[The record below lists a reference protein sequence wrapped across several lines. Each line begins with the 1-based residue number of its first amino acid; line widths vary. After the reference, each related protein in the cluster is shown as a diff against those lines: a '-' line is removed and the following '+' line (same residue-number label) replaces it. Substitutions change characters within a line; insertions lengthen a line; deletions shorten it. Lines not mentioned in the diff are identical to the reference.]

1 MVKID
6 GGEMMVRALERE
18 GVREI
23 FTLHGGHLDSIYAAA
38 ARHDFR
44 VIDTRHE
51 QAAAHMADGWA
62 RTTGRPG
69 VAIVTAG
76 PGVTDAVTGVA
87 NAFMDSIPMVLVGGR
102 SPLADDD
109 KLPLQAVDQMGIL
122 RPITKWARSVTHT
135 ERIPEFVAAA
145 FRHAISGRPGPVFL
159 ELPID
164 VLFRR
169 AEESEV
175 PFPENY
181 RPKMPPGPSREGL
194 RQALAWL
201 QEAKRPAI
209 LAGGG
214 VWFSQT
220 AELTQLAELA
230 HLPVMTNAK
239 ARGTVSEEHPLNFGG
254 FGAIHPAA
262 HRKSG
267 GGTADLVVLLGTRIG
282 MFTGGRNS
290 VIPSDARVIQVD
302 IEPEEIGRNRD
313 VQLGVV
319 SDCRE
324 FVRQAIDALEGEKID
339 PHQEWIERLTAIREA
354 GRHRYDD
361 AIANHKGPI
370 HPARLAHDV
379 AKALDKDAIVVADG
393 GETAAW
399 MGNAWTACHPG
410 HFLTHGYLGCL
421 GVGLPFALAAK
432 AAHPD
437 QQVFCIIGDGSSGLN
452 FSEFHTGAKN
462 NLPITVVINN
472 DKQWGMS
479 KHGQEIMW
487 GKGRHVATELG
498 MVHYEK
504 AAQGLGA
511 NGELVER
518 AEDIAPAMKRAL
530 GSSRIT
536 CLNIV
541 TDSDVVEPGTLAMYS
556 AGAPKKPEQSPDKAV
571 EEKPADSEG
580 TTLPYYGKR
589 KLE

>member
-1 MVKID
+1 MAKID
-6 GGEMMVRALERE
+6 GGEMLVRALERE
-18 GVREI
+18 NVHEI
-23 FTLHGGHLDSIYAAA
+23 FTLHGGHLDAIYAAA

-87 NAFMDSIPMVLVGGR
+87 NAFMDSIPMVLIGGR

-135 ERIPEFVAAA
+135 ERIPEFVGAA

-164 VLFRR
+164 VLFRS
-169 AEESEV
+169 ADESEV

-181 RPKMPPGPSREGL
+181 RPRMAPGPSREGL
-194 RQALAWL
+194 RTALSWL
-201 QEAKRPAI
+201 REAKRPAI

-214 VWFSQT
+214 VWFSQAAGELT
-220 AELTQLAELA
+220 RFAELT
-230 HLPVMTNAK
+230 HTPVMTNAK
-239 ARGTVSEEHPLNFGG
+239 ARGSISEEHPLSFGG

-262 HRKSG
+262 HKKSG
-267 GGTADLVVLLGTRIG
+267 GSADLVIMLGTRIG

-290 VIPSDARVIQVD
+290 IIPADARVIQID

-313 VQLGVV
+313 IELGVV

-324 FVRQAIDALEGEKID
+324 FIRQAIDALEGEKID
-339 PHQEWIERLTAIREA
+339 AHQEWIERLGGIREM
-354 GRHRYDD
+354 GRHRFDD
-361 AIANHKGPI
+361 AIKNHSGPI
-370 HPARLAHDV
+370 HPARMAREIANV
-379 AKALDKDAIVVADG
+379 LDPEAIVVADG

-399 MGNAWTACHPG
+399 MGNAWTARHPG
-410 HFLTHGYLGCL
+410 RFLTHGYLGCL

-437 QQVFCIIGDGSSGLN
+437 KQVFCIVGDGSAGLN

-511 NGELVER
+511 NGDLVER
-518 AEDIAPAMKRAL
+518 AEDLVPAMKRAL
-530 GSSRIT
+530 GSGRIS
-536 CLNIV
+536 CLNVV

-556 AGAPKKPEQSPDKAV
+556 AGAPAKKTD
-571 EEKPADSEG
+571 EKPAESEG

>member
-1 MVKID
+1 MAKID
-6 GGEMMVRALERE
+6 GGEMLVRALERE
-18 GVREI
+18 GVHEI
-23 FTLHGGHLDSIYAAA
+23 FTLHGGHLDAILASA
-38 ARHDFR
+38 ARHNFR
-44 VIDTRHE
+44 VFDTRHE

-76 PGVTDAVTGVA
+76 PGVTDAVTGAA
-87 NAFMDSIPMVLVGGR
+87 NAFMDSIPMLLIGGR
-102 SPLADDD
+102 SPLLDDE

-135 ERIPEFVAAA
+135 DRIPEFVAAA

-169 AEESEV
+169 VEESEV
-175 PFPENY
+175 PFPEHY
-181 RPKMPPGPSREGL
+181 RPKMQPGPSREAL
-194 RQALAWL
+194 RQALGWWR
-201 QEAKRPAI
+201 EAKRPAI

-220 AELTQLAELA
+220 ADLARLAELT
-230 HLPVMTNAK
+230 HTPVMTNSK

-254 FGAIHPAA
+254 FGAIHPAMHQKA
-262 HRKSG
+262 G
-267 GGTADLVVLLGTRIG
+267 GSADLVILLGTRIG
-282 MFTGGRNS
+282 LFTGGRNS
-290 VIPSDARVIQVD
+290 VIPPDARVIQVD

-313 VQLGVV
+313 IQLGIV
-319 SDCRE
+319 SDCGE
-324 FVRQAIDALEGEKID
+324 FVSQAIEALEGEKID
-339 PHQEWIERLTAIREA
+339 PHQEWIERLSAIRE
-354 GRHRYDD
+354 GFRHRFDD
-361 AIANHKGPI
+361 VIANHNGPI
-370 HPARLAHDV
+370 HPARMAHEIV
-379 AKALDKDAIVVADG
+379 KALDRDAIVVADG
-393 GETAAW
+393 GETASW
-399 MGNAWTACHPG
+399 MGNAWTARHPG
-410 HFLTHGYLGCL
+410 AFLSHGYLGCL

-437 QQVFCIIGDGSSGLN
+437 KQVFCIIGDGSAGLN

-479 KHGQEIMW
+479 KHGQELSW
-487 GKGRHVATELG
+487 GKGHTVATELG

-518 AEDIAPAMKRAL
+518 PEDIAPAMKRAL
-530 GSSRIT
+530 SSSRIS

-541 TDSDVVEPGTLAMYS
+541 TDSDVIEPGTLALYS
-556 AGAPKKPEQSPDKAV
+556 AGLTPREHG
-571 EEKPADSEG
+571 EKSADSEG

>member
-1 MVKID
+1 M
-6 GGEMMVRALERE
+6 GALGHAYRA
-18 GVREI
+18 
-23 FTLHGGHLDSIYAAA
+23 DS
-38 ARHDFR
+38 
-44 VIDTRHE
+44 
-51 QAAAHMADGWA
+51 
-62 RTTGRPG
+62 
-69 VAIVTAG
+69 
-76 PGVTDAVTGVA
+76 
-87 NAFMDSIPMVLVGGR
+87 
-102 SPLADDD
+102 
-109 KLPLQAVDQMGIL
+109 
-122 RPITKWARSVTHT
+122 
-135 ERIPEFVAAA
+135 EFVAAA

-175 PFPENY
+175 EFPQHY
-181 RPKMPPGPSREGL
+181 RPKMQPGPSREAL

-201 QEAKRPAI
+201 REAKRPAI

-214 VWFSQT
+214 VWFSQS
-220 AELTQLAELA
+220 ADLTRLAELA
-230 HLPVMTNAK
+230 HTPVMTNAK

-262 HRKSG
+262 HRKAGSS
-267 GGTADLVVLLGTRIG
+267 ADLVILLGTRIG

-290 VIPSDARVIQVD
+290 VIPPDARVIQVD
-302 IEPEEIGRNRD
+302 IEPEEIGPQPRNPI
-313 VQLGVV
+313 GIV

-324 FVRQAIDALEGEKID
+324 FIRQAVDALEGEKID
-339 PHQEWIERLTAIREA
+339 PHQEWIERLGAIRE
-354 GRHRYDD
+354 GFRHRFDD

-370 HPARLAHDV
+370 HPARMAHEI
-379 AKALDKDAIVVADG
+379 AKVLDRDAIVVADG
-393 GETAAW
+393 GETASW
-399 MGNAWTACHPG
+399 MGNPWTARHPG

-421 GVGLPFALAAK
+421 GVGLPFALAAN
-432 AAHPD
+432 ARRIPD
-437 QQVFCIIGDGSSGLN
+437 KQVFCIIGDGSAGLN

-487 GKGRHVATELG
+487 GKGHHVATELG

-511 NGELVER
+511 TGELVER
-518 AEDIAPAMKRAL
+518 AEDITPAMKRAL

-556 AGAPKKPEQSPDKAV
+556 AGLAPRTKEKGA